1 MATILPDSLA
11 NIAGFLDLQGHFQTM
26 SRGVIDAASVLYV
39 FTLTV
44 VGLLAATVSLKSRSW
59 S

>member
-1 MATILPDSLA
+1 
-11 NIAGFLDLQGHFQTM
+11 DLQGHFQTM

-39 FTLTV
+39 VTLTL